1 MTAPPADRQLLRLG
15 VLISG
20 GGSTLMNLHATI
32 QARRLRGARIDTVVS
47 SRARVAG
54 VSRAQE
60 AGLPVTIIRP
70 IDYPSNQ
77 AFSAALAEHLR
88 ATGVDLVVMAGFLVF
103 WDFPPD
109 FAGRIINIHPALLPR
124 FGGQGMHGHHVH
136 EAVIAA
142 GVPETG
148 CTVHLVDHEYDHG
161 PILAQTRVACRPD
174 DTPESLA
181 ERVQEAERD
190 LYPRVIQRVA
200 DHGLAWLTATAQG
213 SRQAPQL

>member
-1 MTAPPADRQLLRLG
+1 MH
-15 VLISG
+15 
-20 GGSTLMNLHATI
+20 LHAAI
-32 QARRLRGARIDTVVS
+32 QSDRLRDARIDSVVS

-54 VSRAQE
+54 VKRAHE

-77 AFSAALAEHLR
+77 AFSATLAEHLR
-88 ATGVDLVVMAGFLVF
+88 AVGVDLVVMAGFLVF

-109 FAGRIINIHPALLPR
+109 FNGRIINIHPALLPR

-161 PILAQTRVACRPD
+161 PVLAQTRVARRPD

-181 ERVQEAERD
+181 ERVQQAERD
-190 LYPRVIQRVA
+190 LYPRVIQQVA
-200 DHGLAWLTATAQG
+200 DHGLAWLTTTAQR
-213 SRQAPQL
+213 SRQTSEL